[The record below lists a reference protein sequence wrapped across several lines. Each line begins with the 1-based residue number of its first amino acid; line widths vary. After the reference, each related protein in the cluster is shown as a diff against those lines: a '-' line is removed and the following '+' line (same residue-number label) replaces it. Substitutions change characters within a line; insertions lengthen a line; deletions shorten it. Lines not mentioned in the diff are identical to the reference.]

1 MPYFCYIAAYS
12 DTMLVVKRERT
23 QEEGEQFKRLRM
35 ISNEASGSLLAGEKS
50 NEAMVSGPKKVEL
63 PKLPRYIDT
72 RVADIYPVTKP
83 GDRLKI
89 LSSKDKF
96 KDAPLFQKQI
106 KETNQGSTPSDVK
119 LSSKFIWRRNG
130 NHTSS
135 GNPDT
140 SINSAYTNKN
150 VELKAECQEYNN
162 FRNVAELSS
171 SSPAL
176 SSTTTVDMAKAFKGL
191 ANNKASTVV
200 TQPRDSP
207 GLLGN
212 LGSSLHANSF
222 GHDLPIAGDRVP
234 LDLSLKVNMRL
245 ISSSS
250 LNWCHML
257 NNTSKYMG
265 MKEFMFRFDCSH
277 DKVHANYNSCSQFS
291 QQKEISFWKALHSWV
306 YPQSMLPSSLIS
318 TMALS
323 AARGSVAESEF
334 LSKRQSAWEDS
345 FRSIYYMFRKRTCD
359 IFYFCTQQFIVMF
372 VGGSLNAKMENTCAA
387 YLTRSTRGLRAFLKK
402 HDVGF
407 SMPLCSMEVEQATT
421 EDLQELSEFEKIN
434 PGQTRVVDSMP
445 DIDNTSQSL
454 LAFIGNENVH
464 GLYDFLLNHRSFLS
478 SVACV
483 DVPLLYS
490 PVAFQNASLHV
501 PEVSC
506 KQMKRAEAVCKP
518 SIKPVEQTLDSAEK
532 CFSVGSTNVSYTV
545 EIKEGFLPPWVI
557 SGICAA
563 VGANQENFEASFVT
577 EPLSYGLN
585 VALDAACEKEPTE
598 KSIPDKLNCTGSFV
612 DSVLCPSLRSATIK
626 HLKYL
631 KGSYVASVSYV

>member
-1 MPYFCYIAAYS
+1 
-12 DTMLVVKRERT
+12 MLVFTRDRTEEKGER
-23 QEEGEQFKRLRM
+23 FKYRRTM
-35 ISNEASGSLLAGEKS
+35 SDEASGSLLAGEKS
-50 NEAMVSGPKKVEL
+50 YNAVVSGPKKVEL
-63 PKLPRYIDT
+63 SRPPRYIDT

-96 KDAPLFQKQI
+96 KDAPLFQKHI
-106 KETNQGSTPSDVK
+106 KEINQNSTLSDAK
-119 LSSKFIWRRNG
+119 LSSKFIWRRNE

-135 GNPDT
+135 GNVDT
-140 SINSAYTNKN
+140 SMNSTDTNKN
-150 VELKAECQEYNN
+150 VDQKAECQEYNN

-171 SSPAL
+171 SSAAL
-176 SSTTTVDMAKAFKGL
+176 SSRMTVDMAKAFKGL
-191 ANNKASTVV
+191 ANNKASTGA
-200 TQPRDSP
+200 TSTHDSP

-212 LGSSLHANSF
+212 LGSSLRANSF
-222 GHDLPIAGDRVP
+222 GQDLPIAGNKVP
-234 LDLSLKVNMRL
+234 LDLSLKVSIRL

-257 NNTSKYMG
+257 SNTSKYKG
-265 MKEFMFRFDCSH
+265 MKEFMFPFEFAH
-277 DKVHANYNSCSQFS
+277 DKGDTKYNPCSQFS

-306 YPQSMLPSSLIS
+306 HPQSMLPSSLIS

-323 AARGSVAESEF
+323 AARGGVAESEF
-334 LSKRQSAWEDS
+334 LSKRQSSWEDS
-345 FRSIYYMFRKRTCD
+345 FRSIYYMFRKRKCD

-372 VGGSLNAKMENTCAA
+372 MGGSLNRKMQNTCAA

-407 SMPLCSMEVEQATT
+407 SMPLCSIEVEQATA
-421 EDLQELSEFEKIN
+421 EDLHELSEFEKIN
-434 PGQTRVVDSMP
+434 PGQTRVLDSIP
-445 DIDNTSQSL
+445 DIDNSSQSL

-478 SVACV
+478 SVASV

-490 PVAFQNASLHV
+490 PVPFQNASLHL

-518 SIKPVEQTLDSAEK
+518 SIRAVVQNLDSTENYS
-532 CFSVGSTNVSYTV
+532 CVESTNVSYTV

-557 SGICAA
+557 SRICTAM
-563 VGANQENFEASFVT
+563 GTSEENFEASFVT

-585 VALDAACEKEPTE
+585 VALDAAYEKEPTE
-598 KSIPDKLNCTGSFV
+598 KSTLDTPNFTCSFM
-612 DSVLCPSLRSATIK
+612 DSALCPSLRSAIIK

-631 KGSYVASVSYV
+631 KGSYVASLSYI

>member
-1 MPYFCYIAAYS
+1 
-12 DTMLVVKRERT
+12 MLVFTRDRT
-23 QEEGEQFKRLRM
+23 QEGGEQFKRLRM
-35 ISNEASGSLLAGEKS
+35 MSNEASGSLPAGEKS
-50 NEAMVSGPKKVEL
+50 NDAMVSGPKKVEL
-63 PKLPRYIDT
+63 SKPPRYVDT

-106 KETNQGSTPSDVK
+106 KEINQCSTLSDGK

-140 SINSAYTNKN
+140 STNSTYTNKN
-150 VELKAECQEYNN
+150 VEQKVECQEYNN
-162 FRNVAELSS
+162 FLNVAELSS

-176 SSTTTVDMAKAFKGL
+176 SSRTTVDMAKAFKGL
-191 ANNKASTVV
+191 ANNKVSTIA
-200 TQPRDSP
+200 TSTHDSP
-207 GLLGN
+207 GLLGS
-212 LGSSLHANSF
+212 LGSSLRANSF
-222 GHDLPIAGDRVP
+222 GQDLPITGDKVP
-234 LDLSLKVNMRL
+234 LDLSLKVSMRL

-257 NNTSKYMG
+257 SNTSRYMG
-265 MKEFMFRFDCSH
+265 MKEFMFLFDSSH
-277 DKVHANYNSCSQFS
+277 DKGHSNYKPCSQFS

-306 YPQSMLPSSLIS
+306 HPQSMLPSSLIS

-334 LSKRQSAWEDS
+334 LSKRQSSWEDS

-372 VGGSLNAKMENTCAA
+372 MGGSLNGKMENTCAA

-421 EDLQELSEFEKIN
+421 EDLHELSEFEKIN
-434 PGQTRVVDSMP
+434 PGQTRVLDSMP
-445 DIDNTSQSL
+445 DIDNSSQSL

-490 PVAFQNASLHV
+490 PVPFQNASLYV

-518 SIKPVEQTLDSAEK
+518 STKAVVQTLDCTENYSSEA
-532 CFSVGSTNVSYTV
+532 STNVSYTV

-557 SGICAA
+557 SRICAA
-563 VGANQENFEASFVT
+563 IGASEEIFEASFVT

-598 KSIPDKLNCTGSFV
+598 KSTPDIPNCKGTFM

-626 HLKYL
+626 HLKYS
-631 KGSYVASVSYV
+631 KGSYVASVSYI